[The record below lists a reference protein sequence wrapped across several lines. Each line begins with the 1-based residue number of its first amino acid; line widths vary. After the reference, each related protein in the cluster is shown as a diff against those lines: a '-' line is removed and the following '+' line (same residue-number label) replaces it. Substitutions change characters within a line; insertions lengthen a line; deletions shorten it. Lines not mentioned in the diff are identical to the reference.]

1 VTSFRRIYHM
11 NSQPRR
17 KTGIGS
23 QFENRRDWVMFSG
36 FARMRVWNS
45 GGPIN
50 APHERVLQL
59 LIKPW
64 EGDDESWTVYRHK
77 RGAGKPG
84 KIVFKKWNSDADKAR
99 FRSLEKKAAPK
110 RWCDSVNV
118 DVMQYPLSG
127 RWVGML
133 EKRIESLSVPPIAGP
148 VKPLAREAEY
158 TLSLWRNRQEARFSW
173 NPTPPAAWRPL
184 SKLFSVLL
192 REFRRHAGGKPL
204 NSVQQLWPTKQIE

>member
-1 VTSFRRIYHM
+1 M
-11 NSQPRR
+11 KSQPRR
-17 KTGIGS
+17 KTGTGS

-64 EGDDESWTVYRHK
+64 DGDDESWTVYRHK

-84 KIVFKKWNSDADKAR
+84 KLVFKKWNSDADKTR
-99 FRSLEKKAAPK
+99 FRSLGKKAAPK
-110 RWCDSVNV
+110 RWRDSVNV
-118 DVMQYPLSG
+118 AVMQYPLSG

-148 VKPLAREAEY
+148 VKPLARAAEY
-158 TLSLWRNRQEARFSW
+158 TLSLWRSRQEARFSW

-192 REFRRHAGGKPL
+192 REFRRHAGGKSL

>member
-1 VTSFRRIYHM
+1 M
-11 NSQPRR
+11 KSQPRR
-17 KTGIGS
+17 KTGTGS
-23 QFENRRDWVMFSG
+23 QFENCRDWVMFSG

-50 APHERVLQL
+50 APHERALQL

-64 EGDDESWTVYRHK
+64 HGDDESWTVYRQT

-84 KIVFKKWNSDADKAR
+84 KIVFKKWNSEADKTR
-99 FRSLEKKAAPK
+99 FRSLGKKAAPK
-110 RWCDSVNV
+110 RWRDSVNV
-118 DVMQYPLSG
+118 AVAQYPLSG

-158 TLSLWRNRQEARFSW
+158 TLSLWRSRQEARFSW
-173 NPTPPAAWRPL
+173 NSTPPTAWRPL
-184 SKLFSVLL
+184 AKLFSVLL
-192 REFRRHAGGKPL
+192 REFRRHAAGKPL
-204 NSVQQLWPTKQIE
+204 GSVQELWPTKAN